1 MSSSSGNGAAGRRG
15 GAVNQQ
21 RGGGDHGSELASS
34 ASKKKQKDRANQE
47 SREAKRAAAAAEVDG
62 VLAEVKKDIFVD
74 WKQNA
79 NEVIIKLRCGESVQK
94 LEDVNTTFTDTH
106 CYVHFS
112 DGREWS
118 CQLQEEIEASCSR
131 VQYKEKGGLLLLI
144 LHKKIPIH
152 IWPSLKS
159 NKKEKEVGPTQTK
172 TVLVPE
178 PRSVASE
185 SSECLKLPS
194 LLAQHQSQ
202 DTPSPSCTASRY
214 SGSKA
219 ERGVKR
225 HLKNKQPSDKK
236 STDSVVDTFGARSA
250 PATSCMP
257 LPAKNGKL
265 QPQESSA
272 KCTIGNISRNT
283 KEAKSL
289 SKGHMDSAQIE
300 TSNVHLLATEL
311 RQTPRTNGDRNID
324 QLVCEQESTVS
335 NMIEEAGE
343 QYKTSDTQEKSS
355 EPADSEQQLEV
366 PVSTSGSLKTLDLK
380 KCVDSGSLERSSDNT
395 KTEAEK
401 KAPFHESMQDTQTDQ
416 QVVSRGAVSV
426 VSRDL
431 SAQQEQSPSLT
442 HIQGSCEGEEKC
454 DQSKEEPPPS
464 KIQEAPEPMV
474 NVQSVKNDSYEKG
487 TDLMVVN
494 VYMKGI
500 CRNTSRVIF
509 REQDF
514 TLIFQTSDAHVLR
527 LHPDCGPNTVFKWQ
541 VRLRNLIQ
549 PDQCSYSFTVSRVD
563 INLKKRHSQ
572 RWEGL
577 EAPATQVGG
586 AKVAVPSS
594 PACTEKSQ
602 PGSSQHSLPTKEEP
616 PRVGE
621 EKPKAPKAP
630 SRVDDSGLETMTP
643 RTVSDHV
650 AITKSEPTVM
660 TPKPTCMVQPMT
672 HQLSVSNEHHEDEE
686 EKKVCLPGFTGLVN
700 LGNTC
705 FMNSVIQSLSNTRE
719 LRDYFHDRGFESEI
733 NCNNP
738 LGTGGRLA
746 IGFAVLLRA
755 LWKGTHHAF
764 QPSKLKAIVAS
775 KANQFTGY
783 AQHDAQEFM
792 AFLLD
797 GLHED
802 LNRIQNKPYTETV
815 DSDGR
820 LDEVVAEEAWQR
832 HKMRND
838 SFIVDL
844 FQGQFKSKLVCP
856 TCSKVSITFDPF
868 LYLPVPLPQK
878 QKVLSVFYFAKEP
891 HRKPIKFLVSVSKEN
906 SSTAEVL
913 DSISKS
919 VRVKPEN
926 LRLAEVGKNCFQRM
940 FLPSHSLDTVSSSD
954 MLFCFE
960 VLSKDLAKERVV
972 LLRVQQR
979 LQVPNVPISKCAS
992 CLKPPVSD
1000 EDKLK
1005 RCTRCYSVGYCNQ
1018 GCQKTHWPNH
1028 KGHCRP
1034 NTENVGLPFIVS
1046 VSESRLSY
1054 SRLTQ
1059 LLHGYSRFSV
1069 NVFQPPFQSGRTSP
1083 EISPVLAM
1091 QPAAS
1096 PCGPSSG
1103 DEAMGGSSIV
1113 EQNECGSEKGT
1124 PMLDSRK
1131 LQTWTPVL
1139 DSGDTVSLTTSQTSL
1154 STTQMSDSGF
1164 SESISSTSSGSLDT
1178 HVEKETS
1185 CEKAVRPEAAVAGYQ
1200 QPNDATSGH
1209 AGQFYIILQD
1219 SNKEQRLDEKEDLLV
1234 DLPDDATVE
1243 LVWKNNERLK
1253 EYVLVSSKELEYE
1266 EDPSSLSETAR
1277 AGHFTLEQC
1286 LNLFTKPEVLAP
1298 EEAWYCPKC
1307 QQHREASKQL
1317 LLWRLPNILIIQLKR
1332 FSFRSFIW
1340 RDKINDMVDFPV
1352 RNLDLSKFCIG
1363 QKDEMQ
1369 HPPIYDLYAV
1379 INHYGG
1385 MIGGHYTAYARLPSD
1400 KNSQR
1405 SDVGWRLFDDSTVT
1419 MVEESQVVTRYAY
1432 VLFYRRRNSPV
1443 ERLPRFLRP
1452 VGADSPPAMG
1462 ATTSQASQIWREL
1475 EEEEDGRDGSPREA
1489 FFSGLRRQQA
1499 QRGRD
1504 EKDKDRAER
1513 HRQRTERTSDCHDE
1527 DRARYFV
1534 LGTLAAVFAL
1544 LVNFVYPLLSKFNW
1558 A

>member
-1 MSSSSGNGAAGRRG
+1 MASSGGNETVGRRG
-15 GAVNQQ
+15 GAQQ
-21 RGGGDHGSELASS
+21 RGGSGRDNSS
-34 ASKKKQKDRANQE
+34 DLSSSTSKKKQKDRANQE
-47 SREAKRAAAAAEVDG
+47 SREAKRAAAAADG
-62 VLAEVKKDIFVD
+62 VIAEVKKDVFVD
-74 WKQNA
+74 WKQNV
-79 NEVIIKLRCGESVQK
+79 NEVTVRLRCGEGVQRI
-94 LEDVNTTFTDTH
+94 EDINTTFTDTH
-106 CYVHFS
+106 CHVCFP

-131 VQYKEKGGLLLLI
+131 VQYKEKGGLLHLI
-144 LHKKIPIH
+144 MQKKIPFH

-159 NKKEKEVGPTQTK
+159 SDRSGATAHGSDGQPAAPISTSDRLKPVPLNNEVD
-172 TVLVPE
+172 LASPE
-178 PRSVASE
+178 TSADR
-185 SSECLKLPS
+185 
-194 LLAQHQSQ
+194 
-202 DTPSPSCTASRY
+202 
-214 SGSKA
+214 
-219 ERGVKR
+219 
-225 HLKNKQPSDKK
+225 
-236 STDSVVDTFGARSA
+236 TDSEPEKKPV
-250 PATSCMP
+250 
-257 LPAKNGKL
+257 
-265 QPQESSA
+265 
-272 KCTIGNISRNT
+272 
-283 KEAKSL
+283 
-289 SKGHMDSAQIE
+289 
-300 TSNVHLLATEL
+300 
-311 RQTPRTNGDRNID
+311 
-324 QLVCEQESTVS
+324 EQES
-335 NMIEEAGE
+335 E
-343 QYKTSDTQEKSS
+343 QDTLIC
-355 EPADSEQQLEV
+355 QQL
-366 PVSTSGSLKTLDLK
+366 G
-380 KCVDSGSLERSSDNT
+380 
-395 KTEAEK
+395 
-401 KAPFHESMQDTQTDQ
+401 
-416 QVVSRGAVSV
+416 
-426 VSRDL
+426 
-431 SAQQEQSPSLT
+431 
-442 HIQGSCEGEEKC
+442 
-454 DQSKEEPPPS
+454 SKEA
-464 KIQEAPEPMV
+464 APEPMI
-474 NVQSVKNDSYEKG
+474 NLQFVKNDSYEKG

-500 CRNTSRVIF
+500 CRDTARVLF

-514 TLIFQTSDAHVLR
+514 TLIFQT
-527 LHPDCGPNTVFKWQ
+527 
-541 VRLRNLIQ
+541 RNLIQ
-549 PDQCSYSFTVSRVD
+549 PEQCSYSFTPSRLD
-563 INLKKRHSQ
+563 ITLKKRHSQ
-572 RWEGL
+572 RWGGL
-577 EAPATQVGG
+577 EAPATQGAVGG

-594 PACTEKSQ
+594 PACMEKSQ
-602 PGSSQHSLPTKEEP
+602 PGSSQHSLPAKEEP

-621 EKPKAPKAP
+621 EKPKAPKAS
-630 SRVDDSGLETMTP
+630 SRVEDGGLETVAP
-643 RTVSDHV
+643 RTVSEHV
-650 AITKSEPTVM
+650 PITKTEPTVT

-672 HQLSVSNEHHEDEE
+672 HATPASNERHEEEE

-719 LRDYFHDRGFESEI
+719 LRDYFHDRAFEAEI

-775 KANQFTGY
+775 KASQFTGY

-878 QKVLSVFYFAKEP
+878 QKVLSVFYYAKEP
-891 HRKPIKFLVSVSKEN
+891 HKKPIKFLVSVSKEN

-913 DSISKS
+913 ESISRN

-926 LRLAEVGKNCFQRM
+926 LRLAEVAKNRFQRM
-940 FLPSHSLDTVSSSD
+940 FLSSHSLDTVSSSD

-960 VLSKDLAKERVV
+960 VLSKDIAKERVV

-979 LQVPNVPISKCAS
+979 LQVPNIPISKCAA
-992 CLKPPVSD
+992 CLKPPVSE

-1005 RCTRCYSVGYCNQ
+1005 RCTRCYRVGYCNQ
-1018 GCQKTHWPNH
+1018 VCQRTHWPNH
-1028 KGHCRP
+1028 KGLCRP
-1034 NTENVGLPFIVS
+1034 NTENVGLPFLVS
-1046 VSESRLSY
+1046 VPESRLSY
-1054 SRLTQ
+1054 ARLTQ
-1059 LLHGYSRFSV
+1059 LLEGYSRFSV

-1083 EISPVLAM
+1083 ETPQCRGDLPSMPAGSPDSL
-1091 QPAAS
+1091 
-1096 PCGPSSG
+1096 GPSHLPESQAECAQASALQSG
-1103 DEAMGGSSIV
+1103 ESDSLSS
-1113 EQNECGSEKGT
+1113 
-1124 PMLDSRK
+1124 P
-1131 LQTWTPVL
+1131 
-1139 DSGDTVSLTTSQTSL
+1139 QTSL
-1154 STTQMSDSGF
+1154 PTTRTTDSGF
-1164 SESISSTSSGSLDT
+1164 SEPISSASCCSLDP
-1178 HVEKETS
+1178 HAEKETS
-1185 CEKAVRPEAAVAGYQ
+1185 CEKAVRPEAAVTGYQ
-1200 QPNDATSGH
+1200 HPSESASGH
-1209 AGQFYIILQD
+1209 ASQFYIAVLD
-1219 SNKEQRLDEKEDLLV
+1219 SNNKEQRLDERE
-1234 DLPDDATVE
+1234 DATLE

-1266 EDPSSLSETAR
+1266 EDPGSLSETAR

-1317 LLWRLPNILIIQLKR
+1317 LLWRLPNVLIIQLKR

-1369 HPPIYDLYAV
+1369 QPPIYDLYAV

-1443 ERLPRFLRP
+1443 ERPPRFLRP
-1452 VGADSPPAMG
+1452 VGAESPTSAG
-1462 ATTSQASQIWREL
+1462 ATASQVRA
-1475 EEEEDGRDGSPREA
+1475 P
-1489 FFSGLRRQQA
+1489 QQ
-1499 QRGRD
+1499 
-1504 EKDKDRAER
+1504 
-1513 HRQRTERTSDCHDE
+1513 
-1527 DRARYFV
+1527 
-1534 LGTLAAVFAL
+1534 
-1544 LVNFVYPLLSKFNW
+1544 
-1558 A
+1558 

>member
-1 MSSSSGNGAAGRRG
+1 RRG
-15 GAVNQQ
+15 RKLQ
-21 RGGGDHGSELASS
+21 LSS
-34 ASKKKQKDRANQE
+34 CCRSLNPNTN
-47 SREAKRAAAAAEVDG
+47 V
-62 VLAEVKKDIFVD
+62 FVD
-74 WKQNA
+74 WKQNV
-79 NEVIIKLRCGESVQK
+79 NEVTVRLRCGEGVQRI
-94 LEDVNTTFTDTH
+94 EDINTTFTDTH
-106 CYVHFS
+106 CLVCFP
-112 DGREWS
+112 DGRQWS

-131 VQYKEKGGLLLLI
+131 VQYKEKGGF
-144 LHKKIPIH
+144 LHVIMQKKIPFH
-152 IWPSLKS
+152 IWPSLKVS
-159 NKKEKEVGPTQTK
+159 HLEIKPVALDSSEKPKLSASQPQ
-172 TVLVPE
+172 LQSPSS
-178 PRSVASE
+178 PAHSE
-185 SSECLKLPS
+185 S
-194 LLAQHQSQ
+194 
-202 DTPSPSCTASRY
+202 RR
-214 SGSKA
+214 SGGKA

-225 HLKNKQPSDKK
+225 CLKNKPACDKA
-236 STDSVVDTFGARSA
+236 TADSVGVKGGAGDGSTT
-250 PATSCMP
+250 TSKP
-257 LPAKNGKL
+257 VTVTRGEQ
-265 QPQESSA
+265 QPQEPSA
-272 KCTIGNISRNT
+272 KRTIVQPPKTS
-283 KEAKSL
+283 KEATESPAERDSHSVKSAVANG
-289 SKGHMDSAQIE
+289 KA
-300 TSNVHLLATEL
+300 
-311 RQTPRTNGDRNID
+311 PRTHPPAGRSPQMQRRDGDNKAERLGSG
-324 QLVCEQESTVS
+324 QEQEPGVCVAAASHT
-335 NMIEEAGE
+335 N
-343 QYKTSDTQEKSS
+343 KT
-355 EPADSEQQLEV
+355 
-366 PVSTSGSLKTLDLK
+366 
-380 KCVDSGSLERSSDNT
+380 
-395 KTEAEK
+395 
-401 KAPFHESMQDTQTDQ
+401 
-416 QVVSRGAVSV
+416 QVR
-426 VSRDL
+426 R
-431 SAQQEQSPSLT
+431 
-442 HIQGSCEGEEKC
+442 
-454 DQSKEEPPPS
+454 
-464 KIQEAPEPMV
+464 PMV
-474 NVQSVKNDSYEKG
+474 NLQLVKNDSYEKG

-500 CRNTSRVIF
+500 CRDTARVIF

-514 TLIFQTSDAHVLR
+514 TLIFQTRYDTNFLR
-527 LHPDCGPNTVFKWQ
+527 LHSDCGPNTVFKWQ
-541 VRLRNLIQ
+541 VKLRNLIQ
-549 PDQCSYSFTVSRVD
+549 PEQCSYSFTPSRLD
-563 INLKKRHSQ
+563 ITLKKRHSQ
-572 RWEGL
+572 RWGGL
-577 EAPATQVGG
+577 EAPATQGAVGG

-594 PACTEKSQ
+594 PACMEKSQ
-602 PGSSQHSLPTKEEP
+602 PGSSQHSLPAKEEP

-621 EKPKAPKAP
+621 EKPKPPKAS
-630 SRVDDSGLETMTP
+630 SRGDDGGLDTVAP
-643 RTVSDHV
+643 RTVSEHV
-650 AITKSEPTVM
+650 AITKPEPTVT

-672 HQLSVSNEHHEDEE
+672 HAPPASNERHEEEE

-719 LRDYFHDRGFESEI
+719 LRDYFHDRAFEAEI

-775 KANQFTGY
+775 KASQFTGY

-891 HRKPIKFLVSVSKEN
+891 HKKPIKFLVSVSKEN

-913 DSISKS
+913 ESISRS

-926 LRLAEVGKNCFQRM
+926 LRLAEVGKNRFQRM

-960 VLSKDLAKERVV
+960 VLSKDMAKERVV
-972 LLRVQQR
+972 LLRVKQR
-979 LQVPNVPISKCAS
+979 LQVPNIPISKCAA
-992 CLKPPVSD
+992 CLKPPGSE

-1005 RCTRCYSVGYCNQ
+1005 RCTRCYRVGYCNQ
-1018 GCQKTHWPNH
+1018 MCQRTHWPNH
-1028 KGHCRP
+1028 KGLCRP
-1034 NTENVGLPFIVS
+1034 NTENVGLPFLVS
-1046 VSESRLSY
+1046 VPESRLSY
-1054 SRLTQ
+1054 ARLTQ
-1059 LLHGYSRFSV
+1059 LLEGYSRFSV

-1083 EISPVLAM
+1083 ETSQCRADLPPMPAGSPEGL
-1091 QPAAS
+1091 
-1096 PCGPSSG
+1096 GPR
-1103 DEAMGGSSIV
+1103 DEAMGGSSTV
-1113 EQNECGSEKGT
+1113 EGDPELESHSLLPESQAECAQASAPHSGES
-1124 PMLDSRK
+1124 DS
-1131 LQTWTPVL
+1131 L
-1139 DSGDTVSLTTSQTSL
+1139 SSSQTSV
-1154 STTQMSDSGF
+1154 STTRTTDSGF
-1164 SESISSTSSGSLDT
+1164 SEPVSSASCCSLDP
-1178 HVEKETS
+1178 HSEKETS
-1185 CEKAVRPEAAVAGYQ
+1185 CEKAVRPEAAVTGYQ
-1200 QPNDATSGH
+1200 HPSESASGH
-1209 AGQFYIILQD
+1209 ASQFYIALLD
-1219 SNKEQRLDEKEDLLV
+1219 SNSKEQRLDEREDALA
-1234 DLPDDATVE
+1234 DLPEDATLE

-1266 EDPSSLSETAR
+1266 EDPGSLSETAR

-1317 LLWRLPNILIIQLKR
+1317 LLWRLPNVLIIQLKR

-1363 QKDEMQ
+1363 QKEEMQ
-1369 HPPIYDLYAV
+1369 QPPIYDLYAV

-1443 ERLPRFLRP
+1443 ERPPRFLRP
-1452 VGADSPPAMG
+1452 MG
-1462 ATTSQASQIWREL
+1462 AESPTSAGATASQVRAY
-1475 EEEEDGRDGSPREA
+1475 S
-1489 FFSGLRRQQA
+1489 SGISSIAVLTRAPDVRCLITSA
-1499 QRGRD
+1499 QWVHNG
-1504 EKDKDRAER
+1504 KI
-1513 HRQRTERTSDCHDE
+1513 HH
-1527 DRARYFV
+1527 
-1534 LGTLAAVFAL
+1534 
-1544 LVNFVYPLLSKFNW
+1544 
-1558 A
+1558 

>member
-1 MSSSSGNGAAGRRG
+1 MKNGTSLES
-15 GAVNQQ
+15 AVCQ
-21 RGGGDHGSELASS
+21 
-34 ASKKKQKDRANQE
+34 
-47 SREAKRAAAAAEVDG
+47 
-62 VLAEVKKDIFVD
+62 VLPCDLPFLLCFTDVFVD
-74 WKQNA
+74 WKQNV
-79 NEVIIKLRCGESVQK
+79 NEVTVRLRCGEGVQRI
-94 LEDVNTTFTDTH
+94 EDINTTFTDTH
-106 CYVHFS
+106 CHVCFP

-131 VQYKEKGGLLLLI
+131 VQYKEKGGLLHLI
-144 LHKKIPIH
+144 MQKKIPFH
-152 IWPSLKS
+152 IWPSLKPQPPS
-159 NKKEKEVGPTQTK
+159 SP
-172 TVLVPE
+172 
-178 PRSVASE
+178 AHSE
-185 SSECLKLPS
+185 F
-194 LLAQHQSQ
+194 
-202 DTPSPSCTASRY
+202 RR

-219 ERGVKR
+219 ERSVKR
-225 HLKNKQPSDKK
+225 CMKNKTVCDKAT
-236 STDSVVDTFGARSA
+236 TDSVGVKGGAGDGSA
-250 PATSCMP
+250 TISKPVVVT
-257 LPAKNGKL
+257 KGEQ
-265 QPQESSA
+265 QPQEPSA
-272 KCTIGNISRNT
+272 KRTIVRPPKTT
-283 KEAKSL
+283 KEAASP
-289 SKGHMDSAQIE
+289 
-300 TSNVHLLATEL
+300 V
-311 RQTPRTNGDRNID
+311 DRD
-324 QLVCEQESTVS
+324 THAVKSTVA
-335 NMIEEAGE
+335 NG
-343 QYKTSDTQEKSS
+343 
-355 EPADSEQQLEV
+355 
-366 PVSTSGSLKTLDLK
+366 
-380 KCVDSGSLERSSDNT
+380 
-395 KTEAEK
+395 
-401 KAPFHESMQDTQTDQ
+401 KAPH
-416 QVVSRGAVSV
+416 
-426 VSRDL
+426 
-431 SAQQEQSPSLT
+431 T
-442 HIQGSCEGEEKC
+442 HL
-454 DQSKEEPPPS
+454 PA
-464 KIQEAPEPMV
+464 APEPMI
-474 NVQSVKNDSYEKG
+474 NLQFVKNDSYEKG

-500 CRNTSRVIF
+500 CRDTARVLF

-514 TLIFQTSDAHVLR
+514 TLIFQTRYDTTFLR
-527 LHPDCGPNTVFKWQ
+527 LHSDCGPNTVFKWQ
-541 VRLRNLIQ
+541 VKLRNLIQ
-549 PDQCSYSFTVSRVD
+549 PEQCSYSFTPSRLD
-563 INLKKRHSQ
+563 ITLKKRHSQ
-572 RWEGL
+572 RWGGL

-594 PACTEKSQ
+594 PACMEKSQ
-602 PGSSQHSLPTKEEP
+602 PGSSQHSLPAKEEP

-621 EKPKAPKAP
+621 EKPKAPKAS
-630 SRVDDSGLETMTP
+630 SRVEDGGLETVAP
-643 RTVSDHV
+643 RTVSEHV
-650 AITKSEPTVM
+650 PITKTEPTVT

-672 HQLSVSNEHHEDEE
+672 HATPASNERHEEEE

-719 LRDYFHDRGFESEI
+719 LRDYFHDRAFEAEI

-775 KANQFTGY
+775 KASQFTGY

-878 QKVLSVFYFAKEP
+878 QKVLSVFYYAKEP
-891 HRKPIKFLVSVSKEN
+891 HKKPIKFLVSVSKEN

-913 DSISKS
+913 ESISRN

-926 LRLAEVGKNCFQRM
+926 LRLAEVAKNRFQRM
-940 FLPSHSLDTVSSSD
+940 FLSSHSLDTVSSSD

-960 VLSKDLAKERVV
+960 VLSKDIAKERVV

-979 LQVPNVPISKCAS
+979 LQVPNIPISKCAA
-992 CLKPPVSD
+992 CLKPPVSE

-1005 RCTRCYSVGYCNQ
+1005 RCTRCYRVGYCNQ
-1018 GCQKTHWPNH
+1018 VCQRTHWPNH
-1028 KGHCRP
+1028 KGLCRP
-1034 NTENVGLPFIVS
+1034 NTENVGLPFLVS
-1046 VSESRLSY
+1046 VPESRLSY
-1054 SRLTQ
+1054 ARLTQ
-1059 LLHGYSRFSV
+1059 LLEGYSRFSV

-1083 EISPVLAM
+1083 ETPQCRGDLPSMPAGSPDSL
-1091 QPAAS
+1091 
-1096 PCGPSSG
+1096 GPRN
-1103 DEAMGGSSIV
+1103 EAMGDSSA
-1113 EQNECGSEKGT
+1113 EGAGNLELESPSHLPESQAECAQASALQSGES
-1124 PMLDSRK
+1124 DS
-1131 LQTWTPVL
+1131 LSSP
-1139 DSGDTVSLTTSQTSL
+1139 QTSL
-1154 STTQMSDSGF
+1154 PTTRTTDSGF
-1164 SESISSTSSGSLDT
+1164 SEPISSASCCSLDP
-1178 HVEKETS
+1178 HAEKETS
-1185 CEKAVRPEAAVAGYQ
+1185 CEKAVRPEAAVTGYQ
-1200 QPNDATSGH
+1200 HPSESASGH
-1209 AGQFYIILQD
+1209 ASQFYIAVLD
-1219 SNKEQRLDEKEDLLV
+1219 SNNKEQRLDERGLTTITFK
-1234 DLPDDATVE
+1234 DATLE

-1266 EDPSSLSETAR
+1266 EDPGSLSETAR

-1317 LLWRLPNILIIQLKR
+1317 LLWRLPNVLIIQLKR

-1369 HPPIYDLYAV
+1369 QPPIYDLYAV

-1443 ERLPRFLRP
+1443 ERPPCVALAPPPCLFP
-1452 VGADSPPAMG
+1452 EADTG
-1462 ATTSQASQIWREL
+1462 FRQSQASLIWREL
-1475 EEEEDGRDGSPREA
+1475 EEEEEGFDEGELFRS
-1489 FFSGLRRQQA
+1489 SLW
-1499 QRGRD
+1499 RG
-1504 EKDKDRAER
+1504 
-1513 HRQRTERTSDCHDE
+1513 QTSRNRSEEDE
-1527 DRARYFV
+1527 DRSEGSVRRRRRRRMSDYPDDDCVRYFV
-1534 LGTLAAVFAL
+1534 LGTLAALFAL
-1544 LVNFVYPLLSKFNW
+1544 FINLIYPLLYKVDFRSG
-1558 A
+1558 

>member
-1 MSSSSGNGAAGRRG
+1 MASSGGNETVGRRG
-15 GAVNQQ
+15 GAQQ
-21 RGGGDHGSELASS
+21 RGGSGRDNSS
-34 ASKKKQKDRANQE
+34 DLSSSTSKKKQKDRANQE
-47 SREAKRAAAAAEVDG
+47 SREAKRAAAAADG
-62 VLAEVKKDIFVD
+62 VIAEVKKDVFVD
-74 WKQNA
+74 WKQNV
-79 NEVIIKLRCGESVQK
+79 NEVTVRLRCGEGVQRI
-94 LEDVNTTFTDTH
+94 EDINTTFTDTH
-106 CYVHFS
+106 CHVCFP

-131 VQYKEKGGLLLLI
+131 VQYKEKGGLLHLI
-144 LHKKIPIH
+144 MQKKIPFH

-159 NKKEKEVGPTQTK
+159 NKKEKEAVPTETK
-172 TVLVPE
+172 NDKELEMKP
-178 PRSVASE
+178 VALG
-185 SSECLKLPS
+185 SSDKPK
-194 LLAQHQSQ
+194 
-202 DTPSPSCTASRY
+202 PSPSQPKLQPQPPSSPAHSEFRR

-219 ERGVKR
+219 ERSVKR
-225 HLKNKQPSDKK
+225 CMKNKTVCDKAT
-236 STDSVVDTFGARSA
+236 TDSVGVKGGAGDGSA
-250 PATSCMP
+250 TISKPVVVT
-257 LPAKNGKL
+257 KGEQ
-265 QPQESSA
+265 QPQEPSA
-272 KCTIGNISRNT
+272 KRTIVRPPKTT
-283 KEAKSL
+283 KEAASPVDRDTHAVKSTVANGKAPHTHL
-289 SKGHMDSAQIE
+289 PAGRSPQTQCRDGDNKAERLGSGQEQKADATSHTNKTQVAEKRSQSSDRSGATAHGSDGQPAAPISTSDRLKPVPLNNEVDLASPE
-300 TSNVHLLATEL
+300 TSAD
-311 RQTPRTNGDRNID
+311 RTDSEPEKKP
-324 QLVCEQESTVS
+324 VEQESEQDTLICQQLGS
-335 NMIEEAGE
+335 KEAG
-343 QYKTSDTQEKSS
+343 SV
-355 EPADSEQQLEV
+355 PAV
-366 PVSTSGSLKTLDLK
+366 GAAA
-380 KCVDSGSLERSSDNT
+380 KCG
-395 KTEAEK
+395 
-401 KAPFHESMQDTQTDQ
+401 P
-416 QVVSRGAVSV
+416 
-426 VSRDL
+426 
-431 SAQQEQSPSLT
+431 SPSLALR
-442 HIQGSCEGEEKC
+442 QGCCEGEEKR
-454 DQSKEEPPPS
+454 DQSKEEPALEL
-464 KIQEAPEPMV
+464 KQQEAPEPMI
-474 NVQSVKNDSYEKG
+474 NLQFVKNDSYEKG

-500 CRNTSRVIF
+500 CRDTARVLF

-514 TLIFQTSDAHVLR
+514 TLIFQTSDTTFLR
-527 LHPDCGPNTVFKWQ
+527 LHSDCGPNTVFKWQ
-541 VRLRNLIQ
+541 VKLRNLIQ
-549 PDQCSYSFTVSRVD
+549 PEQCSYSFTPSRLD
-563 INLKKRHSQ
+563 ITLKKRHSQ
-572 RWEGL
+572 RWGGL
-577 EAPATQVGG
+577 EAPATQGAVGG

-594 PACTEKSQ
+594 PACMEKSQ
-602 PGSSQHSLPTKEEP
+602 PGSSQHSLPAKEEP

-621 EKPKAPKAP
+621 EKPKAPKAS
-630 SRVDDSGLETMTP
+630 SRVEDGGLETVAP
-643 RTVSDHV
+643 RTVSEHV
-650 AITKSEPTVM
+650 PITKTEPTVT

-672 HQLSVSNEHHEDEE
+672 HATPASNERHEEEE

-719 LRDYFHDRGFESEI
+719 LRDYFHDRAFEAEI

-775 KANQFTGY
+775 KASQFTGY

-878 QKVLSVFYFAKEP
+878 QKVLSVFYYAKEP
-891 HRKPIKFLVSVSKEN
+891 HKKPIKFLVSVSKEN

-913 DSISKS
+913 ESISRN

-926 LRLAEVGKNCFQRM
+926 LRLAEVAKNRFQRM
-940 FLPSHSLDTVSSSD
+940 FLSSHSLDTVSSSD

-960 VLSKDLAKERVV
+960 VLSKDIAKERVV

-979 LQVPNVPISKCAS
+979 LQVPNIPISKCAA
-992 CLKPPVSD
+992 CLKPPVSE

-1005 RCTRCYSVGYCNQ
+1005 RCTRCYRVGYCNQ
-1018 GCQKTHWPNH
+1018 VCQRTHWPNH
-1028 KGHCRP
+1028 KGLCRP
-1034 NTENVGLPFIVS
+1034 NTENVGLPFLVS
-1046 VSESRLSY
+1046 VPESRLSY
-1054 SRLTQ
+1054 ARLTQ
-1059 LLHGYSRFSV
+1059 LLEGYSRFSV

-1083 EISPVLAM
+1083 ETPQCRGDLPSMPAGSPDSL
-1091 QPAAS
+1091 
-1096 PCGPSSG
+1096 GPRN
-1103 DEAMGGSSIV
+1103 EAMGDSSA
-1113 EQNECGSEKGT
+1113 EGAGNLELESPSHLPESQAECAQASALQSGES
-1124 PMLDSRK
+1124 DS
-1131 LQTWTPVL
+1131 LSSP
-1139 DSGDTVSLTTSQTSL
+1139 QTSL
-1154 STTQMSDSGF
+1154 PTTRTTDSGF
-1164 SESISSTSSGSLDT
+1164 SEPISSASCCSLDP
-1178 HVEKETS
+1178 HAEKETS
-1185 CEKAVRPEAAVAGYQ
+1185 CEKAVRPEAAVTGYQ
-1200 QPNDATSGH
+1200 HPSESASGH
-1209 AGQFYIILQD
+1209 ASQFYIAVLD
-1219 SNKEQRLDEKEDLLV
+1219 SNNKEQRLDEREDALA
-1234 DLPDDATVE
+1234 DLPEDATLE

-1266 EDPSSLSETAR
+1266 EDPGSLSETAR

-1317 LLWRLPNILIIQLKR
+1317 LLWRLPNVLIIQLKR

-1369 HPPIYDLYAV
+1369 QPPIYDLYAV

-1443 ERLPRFLRP
+1443 ERPPRFLRP
-1452 VGADSPPAMG
+1452 VGAESPTSAG
-1462 ATTSQASQIWREL
+1462 ATASQASSQSLFGTDLDPEGPPTL
-1475 EEEEDGRDGSPREA
+1475 TPEVPSDLFAHSGECAAPSYSNMEEVD
-1489 FFSGLRRQQA
+1489 
-1499 QRGRD
+1499 
-1504 EKDKDRAER
+1504 
-1513 HRQRTERTSDCHDE
+1513 
-1527 DRARYFV
+1527 
-1534 LGTLAAVFAL
+1534 
-1544 LVNFVYPLLSKFNW
+1544 
-1558 A
+1558 

>member
-1 MSSSSGNGAAGRRG
+1 MASSGGSGVAGSETVGRRG
-15 GAVNQQ
+15 GAQQ
-21 RGGGDHGSELASS
+21 RGGSGREHSS
-34 ASKKKQKDRANQE
+34 DLSSSTSKKKQKDRANQE
-47 SREAKRAAAAAEVDG
+47 SREAKRAAAAVDG
-62 VLAEVKKDIFVD
+62 VIAEVKKDVFVD
-74 WKQNA
+74 WKQNV
-79 NEVIIKLRCGESVQK
+79 NEVTVRLRCGEGLQRI
-94 LEDVNTTFTDTH
+94 EDISTTFTDTH
-106 CYVHFS
+106 CNVRFP
-112 DGREWS
+112 DGRQWT

-131 VQYKEKGGLLLLI
+131 VQYKEKGGF
-144 LHKKIPIH
+144 LHVIMQKKIPFH

-159 NKKEKEVGPTQTK
+159 NKKEKESVPSETK
-172 TVLVPE
+172 KDEEMKP
-178 PRSVASE
+178 VAADSSEKPKLSSQPQLQPPSSPADSE
-185 SSECLKLPS
+185 SKR
-194 LLAQHQSQ
+194 
-202 DTPSPSCTASRY
+202 T
-214 SGSKA
+214 GGKA
-219 ERGVKR
+219 ERGAKR
-225 HLKNKQPSDKK
+225 CTKNKAAPDKAA
-236 STDSVVDTFGARSA
+236 TDSVGVRSGAGDLSTSSSSISSSSKPAAVTRGEQPPQEPSAKRTAARPPKTAKDAASPADRDTHLVRSSVANGKAPHTHLPAGRSPLIQSRDGDNRAERQGSSQEQKPGVSVTAASHTNKTQVAEKRNQFSDKSGATAHGSDGQSAAPETDSASPEMLGDRTDSEPGSKPFVQESEQDTLTSLQLGSREADAA
-250 PATSCMP
+250 PA
-257 LPAKNGKL
+257 AG
-265 QPQESSA
+265 
-272 KCTIGNISRNT
+272 
-283 KEAKSL
+283 
-289 SKGHMDSAQIE
+289 
-300 TSNVHLLATEL
+300 AT
-311 RQTPRTNGDRNID
+311 
-324 QLVCEQESTVS
+324 
-335 NMIEEAGE
+335 
-343 QYKTSDTQEKSS
+343 
-355 EPADSEQQLEV
+355 
-366 PVSTSGSLKTLDLK
+366 LK
-380 KCVDSGSLERSSDNT
+380 RSQS
-395 KTEAEK
+395 
-401 KAPFHESMQDTQTDQ
+401 P
-416 QVVSRGAVSV
+416 
-426 VSRDL
+426 DL
-431 SAQQEQSPSLT
+431 SVRK
-442 HIQGSCEGEEKC
+442 GSCDGEEKR
-454 DQSKEEPPPS
+454 DQSKEEPPLELMQ
-464 KIQEAPEPMV
+464 QEAPEPMV
-474 NVQSVKNDSYEKG
+474 NLQFVKNDSYEKG

-500 CRNTSRVIF
+500 CRDTARVLF

-514 TLIFQTSDAHVLR
+514 TLIFQTSDANFLR
-527 LHPDCGPNTVFKWQ
+527 LHSDCGPNTVFKWQ
-541 VRLRNLIQ
+541 VKLRNLIQ
-549 PDQCSYSFTVSRVD
+549 PEQCSYSFTPSRLD
-563 INLKKRHSQ
+563 ITLKKRHSQ
-572 RWEGL
+572 RWGGL
-577 EAPATQVGG
+577 EAPATQGAVGG

-594 PACTEKSQ
+594 PACMEKSQ
-602 PGSSQHSLPTKEEP
+602 PGSSQHSLPAKEEP

-621 EKPKAPKAP
+621 EKPKTPKAS
-630 SRVDDSGLETMTP
+630 SRVEDGGLDTVAP
-643 RTVSDHV
+643 RAVSEHV
-650 AITKSEPTVM
+650 AITKPEPAVT

-672 HQLSVSNEHHEDEE
+672 HAPPASNERHEEEE

-719 LRDYFHDRGFESEI
+719 LRDYFHDRAFEAEI
-733 NCNNP
+733 NCSNP

-775 KANQFTGY
+775 KASQFTGY

-878 QKVLSVFYFAKEP
+878 QKVLSVFYYAKEP
-891 HRKPIKFLVSVSKEN
+891 HKKPIKFLVSVSKEN

-913 DSISKS
+913 ESISRS

-926 LRLAEVGKNCFQRM
+926 LILAEVGKNRLQRM

-960 VLSKDLAKERVV
+960 VLSKDMAKERVV

-979 LQVPNVPISKCAS
+979 LQVPNIPISKCAA
-992 CLKPPVSD
+992 CLKPPVSE

-1005 RCTRCYSVGYCNQ
+1005 RCTRCYRVGYCNQ
-1018 GCQKTHWPNH
+1018 VCQRTHWPNH
-1028 KGHCRP
+1028 KGLCRP
-1034 NTENVGLPFIVS
+1034 NTENVGLPFLVS
-1046 VSESRLSY
+1046 VPESRLSY

-1059 LLHGYSRFSV
+1059 LLEGYSRFSV

-1083 EISPVLAM
+1083 EASQCRGDHPTMLASSPEGVT
-1091 QPAAS
+1091 PK
-1096 PCGPSSG
+1096 
-1103 DEAMGGSSIV
+1103 DEASGGSSAV
-1113 EQNECGSEKGT
+1113 GAGDLEQEGHSLLPESQADCAQASALHPAES
-1124 PMLDSRK
+1124 DS
-1131 LQTWTPVL
+1131 
-1139 DSGDTVSLTTSQTSL
+1139 VSSSQTSL
-1154 STTQMSDSGF
+1154 STTQTTDSGF
-1164 SESISSTSSGSLDT
+1164 SEPVSSTSCCSLDP
-1178 HVEKETS
+1178 HAEKETS
-1185 CEKAVRPEAAVAGYQ
+1185 CEKAVRPEAAVTGYQ
-1200 QPNDATSGH
+1200 QPPESASGH
-1209 AGQFYIILQD
+1209 GSQFYIALLD
-1219 SNKEQRLDEKEDLLV
+1219 SNNKEQRLDEREDALV
-1234 DLPDDATVE
+1234 DLPEDATLE

-1253 EYVLVSSKELEYE
+1253 EYVLVSSKELEYD
-1266 EDPSSLSETAR
+1266 EDPGSLSETAR

-1317 LLWRLPNILIIQLKR
+1317 LLWRLPNVLIIQLKR

-1369 HPPIYDLYAV
+1369 QPPIYDLYAV

-1443 ERLPRFLRP
+1443 ERPPRFLRP
-1452 VGADSPPAMG
+1452 VGAESPTAAG
-1462 ATTSQASQIWREL
+1462 ATASQASSQSLFGTDLDPEGPPTL
-1475 EEEEDGRDGSPREA
+1475 TPEVPSDLYAHSGECAAPSYSNMEEVD
-1489 FFSGLRRQQA
+1489 
-1499 QRGRD
+1499 
-1504 EKDKDRAER
+1504 
-1513 HRQRTERTSDCHDE
+1513 
-1527 DRARYFV
+1527 
-1534 LGTLAAVFAL
+1534 
-1544 LVNFVYPLLSKFNW
+1544 
-1558 A
+1558 